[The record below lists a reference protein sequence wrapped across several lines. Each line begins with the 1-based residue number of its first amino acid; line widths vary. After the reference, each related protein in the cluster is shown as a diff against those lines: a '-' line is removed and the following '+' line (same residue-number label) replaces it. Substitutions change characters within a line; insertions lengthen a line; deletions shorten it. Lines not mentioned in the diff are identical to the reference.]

1 MVSEEKDN
9 KIKNGGIIMKSSFV
23 KVVAWVYAVLTAA
36 GSIIGVVQA
45 KDSYKILGKSLFTV
59 ILGELIEIAFITIVI
74 LAIAKILENVEE
86 NNYML
91 SQMYS
96 DFKRKASR
104 SDAGTPPPPAPAPVS
119 TWRCPECEEKNPS
132 SARTC
137 KSCGY
142 TK

>member
-1 MVSEEKDN
+1 
-9 KIKNGGIIMKSSFV
+9 MKSSFV
-23 KVVAWVYAVLTAA
+23 NVVAWVYAILTAA
-36 GSIIGVVQA
+36 GSIIGAVQA
-45 KDSYKILGKSLFTV
+45 RDSYKLLGQSLFTV
-59 ILGELIEIAFITIVI
+59 ILGELIEIAFITIII
-74 LAIAKILENVEE
+74 LAIAKILEGVEE

-96 DFKRKASR
+96 DFKHKASR
-104 SDAGTPPPPAPAPVS
+104 SDAGTPPPAPTSGS